1 MFGLKHWFSWRIFE
15 TLQMINHRRHMLDA
29 IEINAKLNNSF
40 ATKAISTENVEG
52 KKSSLKKGVRSKTKE
67 LSQIFFVFKVP
78 WVTSL

>member
-40 ATKAISTENVEG
+40 ATKVISTENVEG
-52 KKSSLKKGVRSKTKE
+52 KKSSLKKGVRSKNERVESNFLCFQST
-67 LSQIFFVFKVP
+67 LGH
-78 WVTSL
+78 